1 MDNNRRNFFK
11 GMAAFVS
18 GVVTAKVASY
28 TPKKP
33 QEELMVSASIVFNH
47 DGETYHPIVVKKKEE
62 DVTRV
67 KNNAGEGG
75 FSSYVYDPSIR
86 KLDV

>member
-1 MDNNRRNFFK
+1 MENNRRSFFK
-11 GMAAFVS
+11 GIATFVS
-18 GVVTAKVASY
+18 GVVAAKVASY

-67 KNNAGEGG
+67 KINAGENS
-75 FSSYVYDPSIR
+75 FCDYIYDPSIR

>member
-1 MDNNRRNFFK
+1 MENNRRNFFK

-33 QEELMVSASIVFNH
+33 QEELMVSASIA
-47 DGETYHPIVVKKKEE
+47 YHPIVVKKKEE

>member
-1 MDNNRRNFFK
+1 MENNRRNFFK
-11 GMAAFVS
+11 GIATFVS
-18 GVVTAKVASY
+18 GVVVAKMASY

-67 KNNAGEGG
+67 YEASKDD
-75 FSSYVYDPSIR
+75 YVYDPSIR